1 MAITYP
7 EVRHKLIFV
16 GSASYNV
23 DSKYFDIKDVDYKLV
38 FESDVDDKVMKITEF
53 IRNISNTFAV
63 DYLS

>member
-7 EVRHKLIFV
+7 EVRHKLIFA
-16 GSASYNV
+16 GSASYDVN
-23 DSKYFDIKDVDYKLV
+23 YFDIKDVDYKLV